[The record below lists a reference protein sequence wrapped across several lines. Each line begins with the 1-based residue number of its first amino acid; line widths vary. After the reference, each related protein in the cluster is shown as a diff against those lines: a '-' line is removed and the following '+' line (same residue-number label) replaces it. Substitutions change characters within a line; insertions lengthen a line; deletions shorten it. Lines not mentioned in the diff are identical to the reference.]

1 MVGMN
6 ARQLVK
12 HPRHD
17 GYERG
22 RETVGREEVVVE
34 AYDVKD
40 P

>member
-1 MVGMN
+1 MG
-6 ARQLVK
+6 QLVK

-17 GYERG
+17 GYECG
-22 RETVGREEVVVE
+22 RETVRREKVVVE